1 MKAPYRVRQFFG
13 TVHQKVH
20 HFKVDVIPG
29 DANGAAYKY
38 YEKQEYQDLYNSS
51 VAVMLREMQR
61 EVNTGRPFETRYH
74 IDFFTYD
81 HFSQFRS
88 ASDLDRFFMAI
99 LS

>member
-13 TVHQKVH
+13 TVHQKVQ

-38 YEKQEYQDLYNSS
+38 YEKQEYQNLYNYS

-61 EVNTGRPFETRYH
+61 EVNTGRPCETVS
-74 IDFFTYD
+74 
-81 HFSQFRS
+81 FSK
-88 ASDLDRFFMAI
+88 
-99 LS
+99 